1 MAPPLTL
8 ADLGETAV
16 IDRLTRLLPASPPSV
31 LTGPGDDCAVIQNSL
46 NETVTLL
53 KADSVVEGIHFLPE
67 EKMRRVGWKAVCRA
81 VSDIAAMGGRPLHA
95 LIAVAAK
102 AETPWQALEEF
113 YSGISNA
120 AKSYN
125 LAVVGGETVRTTGPL
140 VCSIFLTGTVAA
152 KHCILRSG
160 GRPGDVLLVTGK
172 LGGSF
177 ASGRHL
183 DFTPRLA
190 EGQWLA
196 KHEGTHAMMD
206 LSDGLAVDVPRLA
219 KASHCGLKIDV
230 ELIPC
235 NEDCGVSQAV
245 GDGEDFE
252 LLVAVAAHCVPNLL
266 LEWNAEFP
274 ELSLSVIGRLT
285 EITEGFHPKDIFTTR
300 GYDHFQQP

>member
-1 MAPPLTL
+1 
-8 ADLGETAV
+8 
-16 IDRLTRLLPASPPSV
+16 
-31 LTGPGDDCAVIQNSL
+31 
-46 NETVTLL
+46 
-53 KADSVVEGIHFLPE
+53 
-67 EKMRRVGWKAVCRA
+67 MRRVGWKAVCRA

-95 LIAVAAK
+95 LVALAAK
-102 AETPWQALEEF
+102 PETHWQALEEF
-113 YSGISNA
+113 YSGISSA

-152 KHCILRSG
+152 QHCILRSG

-183 DFTPRLA
+183 DFAPRLA

-196 KHEGTHAMMD
+196 KQEGTHAMMD
-206 LSDGLAVDVPRLA
+206 VSDGLAADAPRLA
-219 KASHCGLKIDV
+219 NASQCGLKIDV
-230 ELIPC
+230 ELIPRHEGC
-235 NEDCGVSQAV
+235 RVAQALS
-245 GDGEDFE
+245 DGEDFE

-266 LEWNAEFP
+266 LEWNAVFP

-285 EITEGFHPKDIFTTR
+285 EVAEGFHPKEIFKNR
-300 GYDHFQQP
+300 GYDHFQQS

>member
-31 LTGPGDDCAVIQNSL
+31 LTGPGDDCAVIQTSF
-46 NETVTLL
+46 NESVTLL
-53 KADSVVEGIHFLPE
+53 KADSVVEGIHFLSGE
-67 EKMRRVGWKAVCRA
+67 QMRRVGWKAVCRA

-95 LIAVAAK
+95 LIAVAVK
-102 AETPWQALEEF
+102 PEMPLQTLEDF
-113 YSGISNA
+113 YSGISDA

-125 LAVVGGETVRTTGPL
+125 VAIVGGETVRTAGPL
-140 VCSIFLTGTVAA
+140 VCSIFLTGTVPAE
-152 KHCILRSG
+152 HCILRSG
-160 GRPGDVLLVTGK
+160 GKPGDVLLVTGK

-206 LSDGLAVDVPRLA
+206 LSDGLAVDAPRLA
-219 KASHCGLKIDV
+219 KASQCGLKIDV

-235 NEDCGVSQAV
+235 TEGCGVSQAV

-252 LLVAVAAHCVPNLL
+252 LLVAVAAHSVPDLL

-274 ELSLSVIGRLT
+274 ELPLSAIGSLT
-285 EITEGFHPKDIFTTR
+285 ESAEGFQPEEIFTNR

>member
-16 IDRLTRLLPASPPSV
+16 IDRLIRLLPASPPSV

-46 NETVTLL
+46 HEPVTLL
-53 KADSVVEGIHFLPE
+53 KADSVVEGIHFLPGE
-67 EKMRRVGWKAVCRA
+67 QMQRVGWKAICRA
-81 VSDIAAMGGRPLHA
+81 VSDIAAMGGRPLNA

-102 AETPWQALEEF
+102 AETPWQTLENF
-113 YSGISNA
+113 YSGISSA

-196 KHEGTHAMMD
+196 KQAGTHAMMD
-206 LSDGLAVDVPRLA
+206 LSDGLALDAPRLA
-219 KASHCGLKIDV
+219 KASRCGLKIEV
-230 ELIPC
+230 ELIPR
-235 NEDCGVSQAV
+235 NEGCGVSQAV

-252 LLVAVAAHCVPNLL
+252 LLVAVAAHSVPDLL

-274 ELSLSVIGRLT
+274 ELPLSAIGSLT
-285 EITEGFHPKDIFTTR
+285 ESAEGFQPGEIFTNR

>member
-1 MAPPLTL
+1 MAPSLTL
-8 ADLGETAV
+8 ADLGESAV
-16 IDRLTRLLPASPPSV
+16 IDRLIHLLPASPASV
-31 LTGPGDDCAVIQNSL
+31 LTGPGDDCAVIQNKL
-46 NETVTLL
+46 NEPVTLL
-53 KADSVVEGIHFLPE
+53 KADSVVEGIHFLSGE
-67 EKMRRVGWKAVCRA
+67 QMRRVGWKAICRA
-81 VSDIAAMGGRPLHA
+81 VSDIAAMGGCPLHA
-95 LIAVAAK
+95 LIAIAAK
-102 AETPWQALEEF
+102 AETPLQTLADF
-113 YSGISNA
+113 YSGISSA
-120 AKSYN
+120 AKTYN

-152 KHCILRSG
+152 NHCILRSG

-206 LSDGLAVDVPRLA
+206 LSDGLAVDALRLA
-219 KASHCGLKIDV
+219 TASQCGLNIDM
-230 ELIPC
+230 ELIPR
-235 NEDCGVSQAV
+235 NEGCGVSQAV

-252 LLVAVAAHCVPNLL
+252 LLMAVAADCVPNLL

-274 ELSLSVIGRLT
+274 ELSLSIIGCLT
-285 EITEGFHPKDIFTTR
+285 ESAEGFQPEEIFINR
-300 GYDHFQQP
+300 GYNHFQQS

>member
-16 IDRLTRLLPASPPSV
+16 IDRLIRLLPASPPSV
-31 LTGPGDDCAVIQNSL
+31 LTGPGDDCAVIQNSFH
-46 NETVTLL
+46 EPVTLL
-53 KADSVVEGIHFLPE
+53 KADSVVEGIHFLSGE
-67 EKMRRVGWKAVCRA
+67 QMQRVGWKAICRA
-81 VSDIAAMGGRPLHA
+81 VSDIAAMGGRPLNA

-102 AETPWQALEEF
+102 AETPWQTLENF
-113 YSGISNA
+113 YSGISSA

-125 LAVVGGETVRTTGPL
+125 LAVVGGETVRTSGPF

-196 KHEGTHAMMD
+196 KQAGTHAMMD
-206 LSDGLAVDVPRLA
+206 LSDGLSLDAPRLA
-219 KASHCGLKIDV
+219 KASRCGLKINV
-230 ELIPC
+230 ELIPR
-235 NEDCGVSQAV
+235 NEGCGVSQAV

-252 LLVAVAAHCVPNLL
+252 LLVAVAAHCVQNLL
-266 LEWNAEFP
+266 LEWSAEFP
-274 ELSLSVIGRLT
+274 ELPLSPIGSLT
-285 EITEGFHPKDIFTTR
+285 ESAEGFQPEEIFTNS
-300 GYDHFQQP
+300 GYDHFQQS